1 MLSSIGLLHSF
12 TENASKSICTVFA
25 QHFSICVNICKC
37 QSLLINITLLFMAIT
52 NTSSKKCQ
60 ITENRY
66 TIYLKEF
73 KNKHR
78 KSYLQKKKKK
88 NGMKTSANLTWDEN
102 QTKNKIYFHVRV
114 SKTCGRH
121 WKIRITL
128 GRKCKESRYWFWS

>member
-25 QHFSICVNICKC
+25 QHFSIYVNICKC

-88 NGMKTSANLTWDEN
+88 KWNEN
-102 QTKNKIYFHVRV
+102 KCQSNMRRKPNKKQDIFSCKSFQDLRQTLKD
-114 SKTCGRH
+114 
-121 WKIRITL
+121 
-128 GRKCKESRYWFWS
+128 